1 MTGNLFVE
9 SDSGAYRYSLAFDH
23 GRRMRWARHSLWR
36 CSAGRLVGHPG
47 NLRYE
52 GCAVMEPDTARVNW
66 RKSRRSGGN
75 GACVEVTVTTDT
87 SRWPHKA
94 DAEKLYLMRD
104 SKKPDGPVL
113 AFTPAEW
120 EAFVLG
126 VRDGEFDITDGEFD
140 NPV

>member
-1 MTGNLFVE
+1 
-9 SDSGAYRYSLAFDH
+9 
-23 GRRMRWARHSLWR
+23 
-36 CSAGRLVGHPG
+36 
-47 NLRYE
+47 
-52 GCAVMEPDTARVNW
+52 MEADAARVNW
-66 RKSRRSGGN
+66 RKSRHSGGN

-87 SRWPHKA
+87 SGWPHKA

-140 NPV
+140 NPA